1 MAAFDDPN
9 AEAIVDTA
17 VEMMEAFLY
26 VSESYTP
33 LSGSIRIET
42 SVFRKMAG
50 YMHAPWSSALPS
62 AVKLGTVMSQRIRYM
77 ALSSTEE
84 SFNKSWVPYHKY
96 FMNIGYSVGMM
107 GKVIQKSPFSKRAIL
122 LAAMDDNAARRG
134 FTTWDDDDEVSEQVV
149 PLVLGARQGTRDFW
163 SEFFG
168 FAFGYL

>member
-1 MAAFDDPN
+1 MRPLTESELRTVAREDMIRHLAIAAFDDPN
-9 AEAIVDTA
+9 AEAIMDTA

-62 AVKLGTVMSQRIRYM
+62 AVKLGTVISQRIRYI

-84 SFNKSWVPYHKY
+84 AFNRSWIPYQKY
-96 FMNIGYSVGMM
+96 FPALPHIRRASERRVCACSV
-107 GKVIQKSPFSKRAIL
+107 
-122 LAAMDDNAARRG
+122 
-134 FTTWDDDDEVSEQVV
+134 VS
-149 PLVLGARQGTRDFW
+149 
-163 SEFFG
+163 
-168 FAFGYL
+168 